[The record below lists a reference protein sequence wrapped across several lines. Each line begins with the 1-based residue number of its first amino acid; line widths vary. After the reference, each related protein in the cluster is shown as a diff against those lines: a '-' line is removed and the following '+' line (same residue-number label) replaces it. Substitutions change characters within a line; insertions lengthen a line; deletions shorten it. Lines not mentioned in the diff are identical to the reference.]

1 MREKLDKKI
10 KEFLNA
16 LDRFDEVLEP
26 KNAIER
32 DALIKRFEF
41 TFDTGWKSLK
51 NFLEVEY
58 SQQEIQSPIQSFKS
72 AFLVSVF
79 DEEDFKK
86 WTKMRDTRNQTA
98 HEYEELIAEE
108 VAISA
113 KSMSETF
120 HNLSK
125 LLSK

>member
-1 MREKLDKKI
+1 
-10 KEFLNA
+10 
-16 LDRFDEVLEP
+16 
-26 KNAIER
+26 
-32 DALIKRFEF
+32 
-41 TFDTGWKSLK
+41 
-51 NFLEVEY
+51 
-58 SQQEIQSPIQSFKS
+58 
-72 AFLVSVF
+72 
-79 DEEDFKK
+79 
-86 WTKMRDTRNQTA
+86 MRDTRNQTA

>member
-1 MREKLDKKI
+1 MKEKLDKKI

-58 SQQEIQSPIQSFKS
+58 SQQEIQSPIQAFKA

-79 DEEDFKK
+79 NEDDVQK

-98 HEYEELIAEE
+98 HEYEVQIAEE
-108 VAISA
+108 VAVLA

-125 LLSK
+125 LFIK

>member
-1 MREKLDKKI
+1 MKEKLDKKI
-10 KEFLNA
+10 TEFLNA

-26 KNAIER
+26 KNDIER

-51 NFLEVEY
+51 NYLEVEY
-58 SQQEIQSPIQSFKS
+58 SQQEIQSPIQAFKS

-79 DEEDFKK
+79 NENDVKN
-86 WTKMRDTRNQTA
+86 WTIMRNTRNQTA
-98 HEYEELIAEE
+98 HEYEVLIAEE
-108 VAISA
+108 VASSA
-113 KSMSETF
+113 KFMSETF

-125 LLSK
+125 LLNK

>member
-26 KNAIER
+26 KNDIER

-51 NFLEVEY
+51 SFLEVEY
-58 SQQEIQSPIQSFKS
+58 SQQEIQSPIQAFKA

-79 DEEDFKK
+79 NEDDVKK
-86 WTKMRDTRNQTA
+86 WISMRDIRNQTA
-98 HEYEELIAEE
+98 HEYEVLIAEE
-108 VAISA
+108 VASSA
-113 KSMSETF
+113 KAMSENF

-125 LLSK
+125 LFSK

>member
-51 NFLEVEY
+51 SFLEVEY
-58 SQQEIQSPIQSFKS
+58 SQQEIQSPIQAFKS

-79 DEEDFKK
+79 NEEDMQK

-98 HEYEELIAEE
+98 HEYELQIAEE
-108 VAISA
+108 VASTS

-125 LLSK
+125 LFNK